1 MKKRKAMSLAE
12 VLITLVVIGVLMMV
26 LIPVITKTT
35 ANKERFLYKKA
46 VNTLQ
51 NAVSAV
57 MNENGV
63 ANSTNFWPEMGSLRK
78 EIGSKIITLD
88 GVHSG
93 NDSTA
98 TDPDFRS
105 SDGMIWY
112 GIPETWPEG
121 AKYVD
126 VQVDVNGEGGT
137 NLSSEDA
144 GDYGQP
150 GAKRPDRLRI
160 RLMKDGR
167 VVVPAYADSNM
178 GFEADGDYDWSFESE
193 YLTSQKSQAN

>member
-1 MKKRKAMSLAE
+1 MKMKKAMSLAE
-12 VLITLVVIGVLMMV
+12 VLICLVVIGVLMMV

-63 ANSTNFWPEMGSLRK
+63 VNSSNFWPEMGALRR

-88 GVHSG
+88 GVHG
-93 NDSTA
+93 GDGHTA

-105 SDGMIWY
+105 NDGMLWWD
-112 GIPETWPEG
+112 IPETWPEN
-121 AKYVD
+121 ANYVD

-137 NLSSEDA
+137 NLSSADA
-144 GDYGQP
+144 GEYGQP
-150 GAKRPDRLRI
+150 GARRPDRLRI

-167 VVVPAYADSNM
+167 VVVPAYADTGM
-178 GFEADGDYDWSFESE
+178 GFDDGSDYNWSFESE
-193 YLTSQKSQAN
+193 YLRSQKSQAE

>member
-1 MKKRKAMSLAE
+1 MKTRKAMSLAE

-112 GIPETWPEG
+112 GIPETWPDG

-126 VQVDVNGEGGT
+126 VIDNELFKSGSFNKEVKVQNKNKLNSQFFTEGPIYT
-137 NLSSEDA
+137 CPNNQMEDENLV
-144 GDYGQP
+144 
-150 GAKRPDRLRI
+150 I
-160 RLMKDGR
+160 VDGR
-167 VVVPAYADSNM
+167 KVKNLKTKKVMLFLID
-178 GFEADGDYDWSFESE
+178 
-193 YLTSQKSQAN
+193 